1 MDILS
6 NLALGLSVS
15 LTPSNILYCLIGT
28 VLGTATADDRGTRV
42 ISGPRHDTITP

>member
-15 LTPSNILYCLIGT
+15 LSPSNILYCLIGT
-28 VLGTATADDRGTRV
+28 VLGTAIGVWTGGLKMLGTLF
-42 ISGPRHDTITP
+42 G